1 MASAGIGVD
10 LEGFHAVDAAVEAG
24 RVRRLIV
31 ERGRIERSGYDRLVA
46 AARARGAEIELV
58 DDVRPL
64 AQTSAPQGVVA
75 RALPLPTLDL
85 DEAVAA
91 EAVPALLTLD
101 HLEDPRNVGA
111 VVRSAVAAGVATIV
125 VPTRRSAPLG
135 ATAFKAAVGAFER
148 ARIVEVSSIA
158 DALRRLD
165 RLDVWRVGLDAS
177 GERSLFGLDLL
188 REPVVVVVGAEG
200 RGLGRL
206 VRERVDV
213 VARVPM
219 AGPVESL
226 NASAAA
232 TLAVFEVARMR
243 GAVS

>member
-1 MASAGIGVD
+1 MAPVGIGVD
-10 LEGFHAVDAAVEAG
+10 LEGFHAVEAAVEAG

-31 ERGRIERSGYDRLVA
+31 ERGRLERSEYDRLVA
-46 AARARGAEIELV
+46 EARSRGAEIEIV
-58 DDVRPL
+58 DDARPL
-64 AQTSAPQGVVA
+64 ARTSAPQGLVA
-75 RALPLPTLDL
+75 RARPLPTVDL
-85 DEAVAA
+85 DDAVAS
-91 EAVPALLTLD
+91 ETVPALLALD

-111 VVRSAVAAGVATIV
+111 VVRSAVAAGVTTIV

-165 RLDVWRVGLDAS
+165 RLEVWRVGLDAS

-188 REPVVVVVGAEG
+188 REPVAVVVGAEG

-213 VARVPM
+213 VARIPM

-243 GAVS
+243 GTVS